1 MKRYASALMGALA
14 LSLVLSAPAFAQY
27 PPEEP
32 SCGVSDTTLAA
43 GDQVTVSG
51 QNWQPGSTV
60 SFTLQPEGEDLG
72 STTVGG
78 NGNFSATLTIPNS
91 VSSGTHSIEC
101 DGVDVEGATVVLS
114 SNITVSVGGTAFTG
128 ASISLGLLLL
138 AGLLIVGV
146 LALAAGR
153 RKARIAARS

>member
-1 MKRYASALMGALA
+1 MKRSVGVLTGAVLLA
-14 LSLVLSAPAFAQY
+14 LLLTAPAFAQY

-32 SCGVSDTTLAA
+32 SCGVSDTTLGP

-51 QNWQPGSTV
+51 QNWQSGSTV
-60 SFTLQPEGEDLG
+60 SFTLQPEGVGLG
-72 STTVGG
+72 QTTVGG
-78 NGNFSATLTIPNS
+78 NGSFSATLTIPNS

-153 RKARIAARS
+153 RKAKIAARS